1 MSRYTSNL
9 HQIVYSTKY
18 RTPCLHKEMRTKMFK
33 AIWGLLQNKK
43 CHLYRI
49 NGVEDHIHILL
60 NVHPTIALSNLVKD
74 IKLASTDLIKSE
86 NLITNFSGW
95 QIGYGSF
102 TYNIKEKNRLIEYI
116 KNQEEHHKKVSFKE
130 EYITLLKEHNIE
142 FEEKYL
148 FED

>member
-1 MSRYTSNL
+1 
-9 HQIVYSTKY
+9 
-18 RTPCLHKEMRTKMFK
+18 MRTKMFK